1 MGKETKSLLNAVG
14 YRFQATTT
22 DYSEKD
28 AALYALSIGASEDPL
43 ESSDLKFTYELSPS
57 GFSCFPTF
65 ATTFPL
71 QTLEQIG
78 SIPEQKLNLMEVLH
92 GEHYLELFKLLPA
105 AATINNQAEIS
116 QVYDK
121 GSGALIIVDIT
132 STDQQG
138 EPVAFNRAS
147 LFVRG
152 RGNFGG
158 DRGPSSRFVHPPQRP
173 ADEVWRE
180 KTAANQ
186 ALFYRLTS
194 GDRNPLHADTRF
206 AALLGFPR
214 PILHGLC
221 TYGYAAR
228 ANLKIFS
235 ANDPARFKSI
245 KARFSSH
252 IFPGETIETEMWR
265 ESETQILFRSR
276 VIERDQ
282 IILSNGVFT
291 LHPERGSEG

>member
-1 MGKETKSLLNAVG
+1 MGRETNNLLNAVG
-14 YRFQATTT
+14 YRFEATTT
-22 DYSEKD
+22 TYNEKD

-43 ESSDLKFTYELSPS
+43 DSGDLKFTYELSPS
-57 GFSCFPTF
+57 DFSCFPTF
-65 ATTFPL
+65 AATFPM

-92 GEHYLELFKLLPA
+92 GEHYLELFRPLPA
-105 AATINNQAEIS
+105 AATINTQAKIS

-132 STDQQG
+132 SDDQNG
-138 EPVAFNRAS
+138 EPVAFNQAS

-158 DRGPSSRFVHPPQRP
+158 DRGPSSRLDQPPQRP
-173 ADEVWRE
+173 ADEVLRE
-180 KTAANQ
+180 KTTGSQ

-228 ANLKIFS
+228 ANLNAFS
-235 ANDPARFKSI
+235 ASDPKRFKSI

-252 IFPGETIETEMWR
+252 IFPGETIETEMWQ
-265 ESETQILFRSR
+265 ESDTRVLFRSR
-276 VIERDQ
+276 VPERDQ

-291 LHPERGSEG
+291 LHPE